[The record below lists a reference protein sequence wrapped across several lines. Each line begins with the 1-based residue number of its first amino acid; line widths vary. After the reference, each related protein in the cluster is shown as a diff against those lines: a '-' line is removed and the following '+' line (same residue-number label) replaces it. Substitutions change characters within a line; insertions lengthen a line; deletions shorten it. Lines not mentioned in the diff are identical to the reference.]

1 MDNYY
6 KNKYYTLDKIPK
18 HRIDYVEKRVKIF
31 IEDFKLTHWPLDCV
45 ELILEIEKGQ
55 TLPIQIKSISNLS
68 NNFDAATVYS
78 KENNNFLIVVN
89 KSKIYYPFKIS
100 NHRKL
105 NFTLAHE
112 LGHIYLL
119 HHELPENC
127 KTEKDLYI
135 EELEAD
141 EFAGKILMP
150 KNKIF
155 TSNFTSIKEIATYFN
170 VSESAVLKR
179 LTNIKYSNLTY
190 SRLKNYENIK
200 ISF

>member
-18 HRIDYVEKRVKIF
+18 HRIDYINKRVQIF
-31 IEDFKLTHWPLDCV
+31 IEYFKLKHWPLDCV
-45 ELILEIEKGQ
+45 ELILKIEKNQ
-55 TLPIQIKSISNLS
+55 SLPIQIKSMANLS
-68 NNFDAATVYS
+68 DSFDAATVYS
-78 KENNNFLIVVN
+78 KENNCFLIIVN
-89 KSKIYYPFKIS
+89 RNKIHYPFKIS
-100 NHRKL
+100 KHRRL

-112 LGHIYLL
+112 LGHIYLR
-119 HHELPENC
+119 HYELPKNC

-150 KNKIF
+150 KNKIC
-155 TSNFTSIKEIATYFN
+155 TSNFKSIKEVAKYFN

-179 LTNIKYSNLTY
+179 LTNIKCSNLTY
-190 SRLKNYENIK
+190 PILKDYENIK

>member
-18 HRIDYVEKRVKIF
+18 HRIDYVGKRVKIF

-105 NFTLAHE
+105 NFK
-112 LGHIYLL
+112 
-119 HHELPENC
+119 LPMN
-127 KTEKDLYI
+127 
-135 EELEAD
+135 
-141 EFAGKILMP
+141 
-150 KNKIF
+150 
-155 TSNFTSIKEIATYFN
+155 
-170 VSESAVLKR
+170 
-179 LTNIKYSNLTY
+179 
-190 SRLKNYENIK
+190 
-200 ISF
+200 